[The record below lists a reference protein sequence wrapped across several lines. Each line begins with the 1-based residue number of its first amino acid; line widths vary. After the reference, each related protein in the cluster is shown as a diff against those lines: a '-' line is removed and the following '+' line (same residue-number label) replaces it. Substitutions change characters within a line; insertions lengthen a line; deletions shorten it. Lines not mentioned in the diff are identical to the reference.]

1 MDDEWG
7 LSMEELDSLE
17 NNAKKQLADRQRSSS
32 TASVPPPGPSH
43 AGQYSYQRLPAFSSP
58 MKQITHSPAKS
69 LGRINKILV
78 KVFLDNPGRIGVQA
92 AYDKVNSAACVV
104 PSLITKLITDL
115 VGVLE
120 FFTFTGVF
128 SCIITSNVR
137 LNPE

>member
-32 TASVPPPGPSH
+32 TASVPPSGPSY

-58 MKQITHSPAKS
+58 MKQMPHSPAKS
-69 LGRINKILV
+69 LGEINKIVV
-78 KVFLDNPGRIGVQA
+78 KIFIDNPGRIGVQA
-92 AYDKVNSAACVV
+92 AYNKVNSAACIV
-104 PSLITKLITDL
+104 PSLIIKPFINL
-115 VGVLE
+115 VGVVE

-137 LNPE
+137 